1 MSSSEQQPADFKTE
15 FHPRSNRPSL
25 FQSQEEFGQCAFPAM
40 AHDTQPWRPFIE
52 EGDYMFA
59 EIALQA
65 GLSASHINGLLTLI
79 ARINQGKAKV
89 TLRNEVDL
97 QRAWDRA
104 AMQVTPF
111 TRHNVIAPY
120 KGEDFTFPIYARSLW
135 DWVLD
140 LLSNPL
146 LAPHFTWDA
155 QRLFKYDGSKYE
167 RFYSEPWTG
176 DCWWNI
182 QSRLPDVKNAVPFA
196 FILYADRTRL
206 SSHATVKGY
215 PVVAR
220 CGNLPINIR
229 NGECYGGGCVVGW
242 LPIVPESAKE
252 EGKTGYT
259 NYKRIIW
266 HEAFHFIL
274 DKVAELSKIG
284 YKYECYDKITR
295 WLFPLILI
303 LSADYEELC
312 MMCLIRGSKGK
323 RPCPVCLVPIKALSQ
338 LSKTFPMRTVQQ
350 AKEALAVYQ
359 EKKSAGKSILKS
371 LGLRPV
377 ANVFWKVKNS
387 DPEEAVSLDDLHV
400 MHAGLFGYHSLEEL
414 KIILNKLP
422 RQYAAQL
429 EELLATFP
437 SWRGLVH
444 FTGILHISFSDGNK
458 LRDLSRQTFYAA
470 LNILTNDISREGYQL
485 LRMLRSYLELDSL
498 IGLSIHTDRTLELIE
513 KEQVTFENELKE
525 YISRMSGGEL
535 AEHLKTDWNFP
546 KVHLWQH
553 AVRDIRKK
561 GVARNYS
568 TRPNEKMHGPLRDA
582 YHDRSNGKDVASQVL
597 RVNHHRLAM
606 KLIRTRID
614 AEADRAQEDYDD
626 SGIDPGENEDVLTSF
641 NVHVK
646 LGSPCLPKSIQMISS
661 DHASQP
667 EFQGFHQKF
676 TRFTNQCLPV
686 YLNRDRN
693 HWKDISFADTFELRE
708 HCYLKVNY
716 ESRVDWR
723 QAMDHLRCNPSFHGK
738 PRYDSILFQLSPN
751 KIAFARLVFMF
762 SCSIPDFGT
771 YDFALV
777 HPYTANISATRK
789 SFDDNF
795 RITRVKA
802 CPCTA
807 SMFIPIRSIVR
818 GALLYPDL
826 KHRDEYLVVEHVDG
840 DMFRRINEWNGR
852 HLGHNE

>member
-1 MSSSEQQPADFKTE
+1 DFKTE

-25 FQSQEEFGQCAFPAM
+25 FQSQEEFGQCAFPAT
-40 AHDTQPWRPFIE
+40 ARDTQPWRPFIE

-111 TRHNVIAPY
+111 TRHNVVAPY
-120 KGEDFTFPIYARSLW
+120 KGGDFTFPVYARSLW
-135 DWVLD
+135 DWALD

-155 QRLFKYDGSKYE
+155 QRLFKYDA
-167 RFYSEPWTG
+167 RF
-176 DCWWNI
+176 

-196 FILYADRTRL
+196 FILYADRTCL

-220 CGNLPINIR
+220 CGNLPINIQ
-229 NGECYGGGCVVGW
+229 NGERYGGGCVVGW
-242 LPIVPESAKE
+242 LPIVTFMNIMLQVPESAKE

-259 NYKRIIW
+259 NYKRVIW

-323 RPCPVCLVPIKALSQ
+323 RPCPVCLVPIEALSQ
-338 LSKTFPMRTVQQ
+338 LSKTFPMHTIQQ
-350 AKEALAVYQ
+350 AKEALAIYQ
-359 EKKSAGKSILKS
+359 EKKSAGESILKS

-377 ANVFWKVKNS
+377 ANVFWKVENS
-387 DPEEAVSLDDLHV
+387 DPEEVVSLDNLHI

-458 LRDLSRQTFYAA
+458 LRDLSR
-470 LNILTNDISREGYQL
+470 
-485 LRMLRSYLELDSL
+485 
-498 IGLSIHTDRTLELIE
+498 
-513 KEQVTFENELKE
+513 
-525 YISRMSGGEL
+525 
-535 AEHLKTDWNFP
+535 
-546 KVHLWQH
+546 
-553 AVRDIRKK
+553 
-561 GVARNYS
+561 
-568 TRPNEKMHGPLRDA
+568 
-582 YHDRSNGKDVASQVL
+582 
-597 RVNHHRLAM
+597 
-606 KLIRTRID
+606 
-614 AEADRAQEDYDD
+614 
-626 SGIDPGENEDVLTSF
+626 
-641 NVHVK
+641 
-646 LGSPCLPKSIQMISS
+646 LGSPRPPKSIQMISS
-661 DHASQP
+661 DHASQQ

-686 YLNRDRN
+686 YLNRNRN
-693 HWKDISFADTFELRE
+693 HWKDISFADTFELQE

-723 QAMDHLRCNPSFHGK
+723 QAMDHLRCNPSFHSK
-738 PRYDSILFQLSPN
+738 PRYDSILFQLSQN
-751 KIAFARLVFMF
+751 KIAFTRLVFMF

-777 HPYTANISATRK
+777 RPYTANISATRK
-789 SFDDNF
+789 SFNDNF

-802 CPCTA
+802 RPCTA
-807 SMFIPIRSIVR
+807 SMFIPIWSIVR
-818 GALLYPDL
+818 GALLYPDP

-840 DMFRRINEWNGR
+840 DMFRRINKWNR
-852 HLGHNE
+852 

>member
-1 MSSSEQQPADFKTE
+1 MESSGDDRTLSSEQQPADFKTE

-40 AHDTQPWRPFIE
+40 FTHHD
-52 EGDYMFA
+52 
-59 EIALQA
+59 
-65 GLSASHINGLLTLI
+65 
-79 ARINQGKAKV
+79 V
-89 TLRNEVDL
+89 V
-97 QRAWDRA
+97 
-104 AMQVTPF
+104 
-111 TRHNVIAPY
+111 APY
-120 KGEDFTFPIYARSLW
+120 KGGDFTFPVYARSLW
-135 DWVLD
+135 DWALD

-155 QRLFKYDGSKYE
+155 QRLFKYDGNTYE

-176 DCWWNI
+176 DRWWNI
-182 QSRLPDVKNAVPFA
+182 QSRLPDVENAVPFA

-229 NGECYGGGCVVGW
+229 NGERYGGGCVVGW

-259 NYKRIIW
+259 NYKRVIW
-266 HEAFHFIL
+266 HQAFHFIL

-312 MMCLIRGSKGK
+312 MMCLIRGAKGK
-323 RPCPVCLVPIKALSQ
+323 CPCPVCLVPIDALSQ
-338 LSKTFPMRTVQQ
+338 LSKTFPMRTIQQ

-359 EKKSAGKSILKS
+359 EKKSAGESILKS

-377 ANVFWKVKNS
+377 ANVFWKVENS

-400 MHAGLFGYHSLEEL
+400 MHAGLFGHHSLEEL

-422 RQYAAQL
+422 RQ
-429 EELLATFP
+429 LATFP
-437 SWRGLVH
+437 TWRGL
-444 FTGILHISFSDGNK
+444 
-458 LRDLSRQTFYAA
+458 QTFYVA
-470 LNILTNDISREGYQL
+470 LNILTNDVSREGYQL

-498 IGLSIHTDRTLELIE
+498 IGLNVHTDRTLELIE
-513 KEQVTFENELKE
+513 KEQVTFEKELKE
-525 YISRMSGGEL
+525 YISRVSSGEL
-535 AEHLKTDWNFP
+535 SEHLKTDWNFP

-561 GVARNYS
+561 GAARNYS
-568 TRPNEKMHGPLRDA
+568 TRPNEKMHGPLKDVYR
-582 YHDRSNGKDVASQVL
+582 DRSNGKDVASQVL
-597 RVNHHRLAM
+597 RVDHHRLAM

-614 AEADRAQEDYDD
+614 AKADRSQEDYDD
-626 SGIDPGENEDVLTSF
+626 TDIDPGENEDILTSF
-641 NVHVK
+641 NAHVK
-646 LGSPCLPKSIQMISS
+646 LGSPRPPKSIQMISS
-661 DHASQP
+661 DHASQQ

-676 TRFTNQCLPV
+676 TQFANQCLPV
-686 YLNRDRN
+686 YLNRDCN
-693 HWKDISFADTFELRE
+693 HWKDISFADTFELQE

-723 QAMDHLRCNPSFHGK
+723 QATDHLRCNPSFHGK
-738 PRYDSILFQLSPN
+738 PRYDSILFQLSQN

-762 SCSIPDFGT
+762 SCNIPDFGK

-777 HPYTANISATRK
+777 RPYTANISATRK
-789 SFDDNF
+789 SFDDDF
-795 RITRVKA
+795 RITHVKA
-802 CPCTA
+802 RPCTA

-818 GALLYPDL
+818 GVLLYPDP

-852 HLGHNE
+852 HLSHE

>member
-1 MSSSEQQPADFKTE
+1 MSQFQSVVQLLEAVIFSQLLMFAALPLMDRKTLLARTHGSLMEILPHEATE
-15 FHPRSNRPSL
+15 FHPHSNCPSL

-40 AHDTQPWRPFIE
+40 ACNTQPWCPFIE

-65 GLSASHINGLLTLI
+65 GLSASHINSLLMLI
-79 ARINQGKAKV
+79 ACVNQGKAKV
-89 TLRNEVDL
+89 TLRNEVNL

-111 TRHNVIAPY
+111 THHNIVAPY
-120 KGEDFTFPIYARSLW
+120 KGEDFTFPVYAWSLW
-135 DWVLD
+135 DWALD

-155 QRLFKYDGSKYE
+155 QRLFKYNGSKYE

-176 DCWWNI
+176 DHWWNI
-182 QSRLPDVKNAVPFA
+182 QSHLPDVKNAVPFA
-196 FILYADRTRL
+196 FILYADQMRL

-215 PVVAR
+215 PVIAQ

-229 NGECYGGGCVVGW
+229 NGERYGGGCIVGW

-274 DKVAELSKIG
+274 NEVAELSKIG
-284 YKYECYDKITR
+284 YKYECYDKITQ

-312 MMCLIRGSKGK
+312 MGK
-323 RPCPVCLVPIKALSQ
+323 WPCPVCLVPIETLSQ
-338 LSKTFPMRTVQQ
+338 LSKTFLMCTVQQ

-359 EKKSAGKSILKS
+359 EKKSARESILKS
-371 LGLRPV
+371 LGLWPV
-377 ANVFWKVKNS
+377 ANVFWKVENS
-387 DPEEAVSLDDLHV
+387 DPEEVVSLDDLHV

-422 RQYAAQL
+422 RVVSSILYLLPQYIL
-429 EELLATFP
+429 TFRRRLAMFP
-437 SWRGLVH
+437 SWQGLVH

-470 LNILTNDISREGYQL
+470 LNILTNDVSCEGYQL
-485 LRMLRSYLELDSL
+485 LWMLRSYLELDSL
-498 IGLSIHTDRTLELIE
+498 IGLSVHTDRTLELIE

-525 YISRMSGGEL
+525 YISHVSSGEL

-553 AVRDIRKK
+553 AVQDIQKK
-561 GVARNYS
+561 GVAHNYS
-568 TRPNEKMHGPLRDA
+568 TWPNEQMHGPLKDA
-582 YHDRSNGKDVASQVL
+582 YCDRSNGKDVASQVL
-597 RVNHHRLAM
+597 CVDHHHLAM
-606 KLIRTRID
+606 KLIRTQID

-626 SGIDPGENEDVLTSF
+626 SGIDPGESEDVLTSF
-641 NVHVK
+641 N
-646 LGSPCLPKSIQMISS
+646 Q
-661 DHASQP
+661 

-676 TRFTNQCLPV
+676 TCFTNQCLPV
-686 YLNRDRN
+686 YLNCDWN
-693 HWKDISFADTFELRE
+693 HWKDISFADTFELQE

-716 ESRVDWR
+716 KSRP
-723 QAMDHLRCNPSFHGK
+723 H
-738 PRYDSILFQLSPN
+738 YDSILFQLSPN
-751 KIAFARLVFMF
+751 KIAFACLVFMF
-762 SCSIPDFGT
+762 SCSIPNFRT

-789 SFDDNF
+789 SFDNNF
-795 RITRVKA
+795 RITCVKA
-802 CPCTA
+802 RPCTA

-818 GALLYPDL
+818 GALLYPDP

-840 DMFRRINEWNGR
+840 DMFCRINEWNWC
-852 HLGHNE
+852 HLGHE